1 MPSYDRLTVLDEM
14 FLHLEG
20 EDTHMHVGG
29 VAVFKGGPPDY
40 EDVLD
45 MVRSRLQL
53 VPRFRQ
59 KLAFVPFGLG
69 RPAWVDDPHFNL
81 EYHVR
86 HTALPAPGDRDKLN
100 RLAARIM
107 SQQLD
112 RTKPLWEIWFAEGL
126 AGDRFALISKT
137 HHCLVDGV
145 SGADIMSVILDL
157 DREPQRSPVETWHP
171 RPEPTADQL
180 LIDAVR
186 ERLTSPA
193 EVIRTIQ
200 SAATDPGG
208 VPARVMESARA
219 VGAFLG
225 NSFAAPPTS
234 LNQSIGPHRR
244 FETVLADLNQLKR
257 VKNAFGGTVND
268 VVLTVVAGGIRR
280 LLELRGEAVD
290 DLELRAMVPVSV
302 RADHERGSL
311 GNRVA
316 NMWASLPIYE
326 PDPVERLRIV
336 SDEMKDLKNSGQAVG
351 AQLLTTLGEWAPPT
365 ILAQAARVVAR
376 QRAFNLVVTN
386 VPGPQ
391 LPLYTL
397 GREMDEVYPV
407 LPLTDT
413 TTLGVAL
420 LSYNGTIGFGLLGD
434 YDTARDLE
442 QLAEGIEKSIA
453 ELIGAIEEGVDL

>member
-1 MPSYDRLTVLDEM
+1 M

-20 EDTHMHVGG
+20 PDTHMHVGG
-29 VAVFKGGPPDY
+29 IAIFEGPAPDY
-40 EDVLD
+40 DEVLD
-45 MVRSRLQL
+45 MVRARLQL

-59 KLAFVPFGLG
+59 KLALVPFGMG

-86 HTALPAPGDRDKLN
+86 HTALPASGDRDKLN

-112 RTKPLWEIWFAEGL
+112 RTKPLWEIWCAEGL
-126 AGDRFALISKT
+126 AADRFALISKT

-145 SGADIMSVILDL
+145 SGADIMSVILD
-157 DREPQRSPVETWHP
+157 VERGPRRVPTEQWRP
-171 RPEPTADQL
+171 RPEPSADQL
-180 LIDAVR
+180 LLDALR
-186 ERLTSPA
+186 QRLTSPA
-193 EVIRTIQ
+193 EMVRTLQ
-200 SAATDPGG
+200 SAATDPAG
-208 VPARVMESARA
+208 VPGRLVESVRA
-219 VGAFLG
+219 VGAFLSS
-225 NSFAAPPTS
+225 SFAAPATS
-234 LNQSIGPHRR
+234 LNQPVGPHRR
-244 FETVLADLNQLKR
+244 FETVLADLDDFKR
-257 VKNAFGGTVND
+257 IKNAFGGTVND
-268 VVLTVVAGGIRR
+268 VVLAVVAGGLRR
-280 LLELRGEAVD
+280 LLEARGEIVD
-290 DLELRAMVPVSV
+290 DLELRAMIPVSV
-302 RADHERGSL
+302 RADHERGTL

-316 NMWASLPIYE
+316 NMWAALPVYE

-336 SDEMKDLKNSGQAVG
+336 GDEMKDLKSSGQAVG
-351 AQLLTTLGEWAPPT
+351 AQVLTTLGEWAPPT
-365 ILAQAARVVAR
+365 ILAQAARIVAR

-397 GREMDEVYPV
+397 GREMLEVYPV
-407 LPLTDT
+407 LPLTDN

-434 YDTARDLE
+434 YDTASDLQ

-453 ELIGAIEEGVDL
+453 ELVGAIEGGAAG